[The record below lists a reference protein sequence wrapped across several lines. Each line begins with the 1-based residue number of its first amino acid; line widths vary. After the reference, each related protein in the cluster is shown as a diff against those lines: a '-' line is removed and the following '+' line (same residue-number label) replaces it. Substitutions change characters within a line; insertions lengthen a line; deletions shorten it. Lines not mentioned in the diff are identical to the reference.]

1 MFENSG
7 KKIKFI
13 VELFFWIDII
23 FIILGCSFLFEQGM
37 KLSGLESNLWLT
49 FSGIMLIILPFVL
62 WIVMLFLYAFG
73 DLVDKV
79 CEIERKLDKKE

>member
-1 MFENSG
+1 MFKNSG

-49 FSGIMLIILPFVL
+49 FSGIMLIILPLVL